1 MIKRLVWFV
10 SGIVA
15 GVGGVLFAGRRVKRT
30 IGAMGPVKVAGR
42 AAEAT
47 RSRLGDLQAA
57 FREGRD
63 AMRARETELR
73 ARRDGRVDHLDSGSS
88 LNPIN
93 PGDSVLVDGAPVSP
107 SRVIVV
113 RQVDEPVSRR
123 HRRTKRHRP

>member
-47 RSRLGDLQAA
+47 RSRLGNVQAA

-63 AMRARETELR
+63 AMRDREAELR
-73 ARRDGRVDHLDSGSS
+73 ARRDGRVDHLDSGTSIDPVS
-88 LNPIN
+88 
-93 PGDSVLVDGAPVSP
+93 PGDSVLVDGTPVAA
-107 SRVIVV
+107 SRVIVL
-113 RQVDEPVSRR
+113 RQVDEPAGRR
-123 HRRTKRHRP
+123 HRRGPRRHR